1 MLSQVTSSRTIARRV
16 LSTVVLCGFVH
27 CAAIA
32 SDAPSGSA
40 TDSVHTVPA
49 NTRRLEVRAAE
60 SLLVQFPDWLT
71 RVRSRDSNV
80 IRVTAVRPDCL
91 RVTRVS
97 EGTAR
102 LLAVDRHEREY
113 SVELLSEK

>member
-1 MLSQVTSSRTIARRV
+1 MPNRITLSRTIASRI

-71 RVRSRDSNV
+71 RVRSSDSKV
-80 IRVTAVRPDCL
+80 VRVTAVRPDCL
-91 RVTRVS
+91 RVTRLS